1 MRLLPTLALCGAVLA
16 ASPSAVAAETSSN
29 FVEVDGVRMHYLE
42 AGEGPPI
49 LLLHGNPTSS
59 YLWRNVI
66 PHLDDMG
73 RVIAP
78 DLVGFGRSDK
88 PEIEYTFQDHY
99 RYVEGFI
106 DALGLEDV
114 TLVGHDWGSVL
125 GLNYARQNEENVHA
139 VAFLEALVP
148 PAFPMESIE
157 AFGPNADT
165 FRAFRDP
172 ETGPQLLIDQNVF
185 IEQLL
190 PAQVIRPLTDAEMD
204 AYRAPFTDP
213 AAREPIRMWPN
224 ELPIA
229 GEPARNVAVVQE
241 IGEWLM
247 RSETPKLLIYFDPGA
262 IVPPEAARWIQAN
275 YSNIEIRYG
284 GEARHFAQEDQP
296 DAIGRHVADWLR
308 SPER

>member
-16 ASPSAVAAETSSN
+16 ASSAAVAAEPRSN
-29 FVEVDGVRMHYLE
+29 FVDIDGVRMHYLE
-42 AGEGPPI
+42 AGEGAPI

-78 DLVGFGRSDK
+78 DLVGFGMSDK
-88 PEIEYTFQDHY
+88 PEIDYTFQDHY

-114 TLVGHDWGSVL
+114 TLVVHDWGSVL

-148 PAFPMESIE
+148 PVFPMESIE
-157 AFGPNADT
+157 AFGPNAGT
-165 FRAFRDP
+165 FGAFRDP
-172 ETGPQLLIDQNVF
+172 ETGPQLLIHQNAF
-185 IEQLL
+185 IEQIL
-190 PAQVIRPLTDAEMD
+190 PTQVIRPLTDAEMD
-204 AYRAPFTDP
+204 AYRAPFADP

-247 RSETPKLLIYFDPGA
+247 SSETPKLIIYFDPGA
-262 IVPPEAARWIQAN
+262 IVPPEAAHWMQAN

-308 SPER
+308 SLDR